1 MDRLKVA
8 VGDNDEEVLK
18 SIQIMLV
25 QMGCNVVALETSGSA
40 LLRKIRSLN
49 PDVSIIDVNLRG
61 MSAFEIS
68 NVVEKQGICPCI
80 ITIKGSIDEYYDK
93 LKDKLVFAYL
103 QKPINA
109 FNLRYAIESAY
120 FNYKNLIN
128 MDKKLKERKIIDKA
142 KGLIMKK
149 YNLTEER
156 AYEYI
161 RKKSMDK
168 GVSMAR
174 IAQAII
180 DIIEDKDKK
189 VGGDVD
195 EKD

>member
-68 NVVEKQGICPCI
+68 DVVEKQGICPCI

>member
-120 FNYKNLIN
+120 FNYKNIMN

-161 RKKSMDK
+161 RKKK
-168 GVSMAR
+168 YG
-174 IAQAII
+174 
-180 DIIEDKDKK
+180 
-189 VGGDVD
+189 
-195 EKD
+195 

>member
-120 FNYKNLIN
+120 FNYKNIMN

-180 DIIEDKDKK
+180 DIIEEKNKK
-189 VGGDVD
+189 VGGDID

>member
-18 SIQIMLV
+18 AIQIMLV
-25 QMGCNVVALETSGSA
+25 QMGFNVIALETSGSA

-49 PDVSIIDVNLRG
+49 PDVSIIDVNLKG

-68 NVVEKQGICPCI
+68 DVAEKQGICPCI
-80 ITIKGSIDEYYDK
+80 ITIKGSVDEYYDK
-93 LKDKLVFAYL
+93 LKNKLVFAYL

-109 FNLRYAIESAY
+109 FNLRYAIETAY
-120 FNYKNLIN
+120 FNYKNIMN
-128 MDKKLKERKIIDKA
+128 IEKKLKERKIIDKA
-142 KGLIMKK
+142 KGLIMQK
-149 YNLTEER
+149 YNLSEEK

-168 GVSMAR
+168 GISMAR

-180 DIIEDKDKK
+180 DIIEEKDKK
-189 VGGDVD
+189 IGGDKN
-195 EKD
+195 EEA